1 MLIVKWLM
9 LTYAPAVL
17 SFMLMLLNVL
27 VLLNGSFTEL
37 SEFLI
42 TCCSVLSATV
52 NVFSY

>member
-1 MLIVKWLM
+1 MANANVRTSSVIIYVN
-9 LTYAPAVL
+9 A
-17 SFMLMLLNVL
+17 LNVL

>member
-1 MLIVKWLM
+1 MANANVCTSSVIIYVN
-9 LTYAPAVL
+9 A
-17 SFMLMLLNVL
+17 LNVL

>member
-1 MLIVKWLM
+1 MANANVCTSSVIIYVN
-9 LTYAPAVL
+9 T
-17 SFMLMLLNVL
+17 LNVL